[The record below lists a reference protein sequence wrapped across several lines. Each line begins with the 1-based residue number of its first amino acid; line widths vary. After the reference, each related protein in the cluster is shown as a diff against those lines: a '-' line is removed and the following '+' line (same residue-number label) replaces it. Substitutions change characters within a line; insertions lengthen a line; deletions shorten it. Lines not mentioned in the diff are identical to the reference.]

1 MRGMTRCAQTSSL
14 QNRKGDARLPNI
26 LGRIMRG
33 VWAGGLRLWCRP
45 VSLRIFEKIR
55 SQANRGRRRRN
66 FEAATAVPA
75 LPCAISP
82 YFISD
87 GAFARALPGGQRSS
101 PTKPNQEQLSHF
113 ARAVVFEPQSPYSQ
127 AILIHLVAPLGTH
140 LLDVEVTACRQG
152 AQRDRRKS
160 IRTTRGRRLA
170 AAGAVAEIPAERWRF
185 SGGPDYETGSGTRDQ
200 CGAPWNA
207 GVQGG
212 TESSN
217 LLCSSSQSVST
228 VNREAVGEKPRTLA
242 AFCRWLGT

>member
-1 MRGMTRCAQTSSL
+1 MRGMTRCVQTSSL
-14 QNRKGDARLPNI
+14 QNRNHDARLPNT

-66 FEAATAVPA
+66 FEAECYATAVPA

-101 PTKPNQEQLSHF
+101 PTRPNQAQLSNF
-113 ARAVVFEPQSPYSQ
+113 ARAVVFEPQSPYSPPV
-127 AILIHLVAPLGTH
+127 LIHLVAPLRTH

-152 AQRDRRKS
+152 AQRGRRKS
-160 IRTTRGRRLA
+160 IRTPRGTKARRGRCRSGDPRRYDGVLRRARLRNWKWY
-170 AAGAVAEIPAERWRF
+170 AGPNVVP
-185 SGGPDYETGSGTRDQ
+185 
-200 CGAPWNA
+200 
-207 GVQGG
+207 
-212 TESSN
+212 
-217 LLCSSSQSVST
+217 
-228 VNREAVGEKPRTLA
+228 
-242 AFCRWLGT
+242 LGTPAFRVGRRVRISFAPAASHERTD

>member
-14 QNRKGDARLPNI
+14 QNRKRGARLPNI
-26 LGRIMRG
+26 LGRIRRG

-66 FEAATAVPA
+66 FEAEPDATAVPV
-75 LPCAISP
+75 LRCAISP

-101 PTKPNQEQLSHF
+101 PTTPNQEQLSHF
-113 ARAVVFEPQSPYSQ
+113 ARVVVFEPQSPYSPPV
-127 AILIHLVAPLGTH
+127 LIHLIAPLGTH

-152 AQRDRRKS
+152 AQRDRRES
-160 IRTTRGRRLA
+160 IRTPRGRRLA
-170 AAGAVAEIPAERWRF
+170 AAGAVAEIPAERWH
-185 SGGPDYETGSGTRDQ
+185 SQEGPTPKTGSGARDQ

-217 LLCSSSQSVST
+217 LLCSSGESAANST
-228 VNREAVGEKPRTLA
+228 PA
-242 AFCRWLGT
+242 AL